1 MTNPSPLV
9 VLCAGGTGGHV
20 FPALALGADLLAR
33 GFRVA
38 FVTDS
43 RGKRFVTSSPD
54 MPVYEV
60 SSGAPAGGVSGRVRA
75 LWALGWGA
83 VQSFGLL
90 RKLRPAAVI
99 GFGGYPCVPPVFAAQ
114 KMGIPTVL
122 HESNAVLGKANAFLA
137 GGATRIALSWPGTD
151 GVPARAQGH
160 CVVTGNPVRPEIA
173 ALGMRPYPSVSPSGP
188 LRIFVTGGS
197 QGAKIFGQI
206 VPKALAA
213 LPAAARA
220 RVEVVQ
226 QCVESDLGAVHSLY
240 GAAGIQAFL
249 SPFFT
254 DMPERIAAAHLFIGR
269 SGATT
274 TTEITAAGR
283 PAIYVPYPHHA
294 DQQQKNNADR
304 IADAGG
310 AWVMTESGFTVEAL
324 SARLETFLQSPE
336 TLVRA
341 AEAARGCGKPD
352 AALRLGNLVSDLLT
366 SVEKPSKTAES

>member
-1 MTNPSPLV
+1 MTNQPPLV

-20 FPALALGADLLAR
+20 FPALALAADLQAR
-33 GFRVA
+33 GFRTA
-38 FVTDS
+38 FVTDL
-43 RGKRFVTSSPD
+43 RGRRFVPHMSD

-60 SSGAPAGGVSGRVRA
+60 SSGATGGGGVSRQIRT
-75 LWALGWGA
+75 LWALGWGTF
-83 VQSFGLL
+83 QSFRLL
-90 RKLRPAAVI
+90 RRLKPTIVV
-99 GFGGYPCVPPVFAAQ
+99 GFGGYPSVPPVFAAQ
-114 KMGIPTVL
+114 RMGLPTVL

-137 GGATRIALSWPGTD
+137 AGATRIALSWPGTD

-160 CVVTGNPVRPEIA
+160 CVTTGNPVRPEIA
-173 ALGMRPYPSVSPSGP
+173 ALGMRPYPPLTPSGP
-188 LRIFVTGGS
+188 FRIFVTGGS
-197 QGAKIFGQI
+197 QGAKIFGEV
-206 VPKALAA
+206 VPRALAA

-220 RVEVVQ
+220 RVDVVQ
-226 QCVESDLGAVHSLY
+226 QCLESDLGAVHSLY

-336 TLVRA
+336 TLIRA
-341 AEAARGCGKPD
+341 AESARGCGKPD
-352 AALRLGNLVSDLLT
+352 AALRLGNLVSDLIAST
-366 SVEKPSKTAES
+366 GRTGKTA